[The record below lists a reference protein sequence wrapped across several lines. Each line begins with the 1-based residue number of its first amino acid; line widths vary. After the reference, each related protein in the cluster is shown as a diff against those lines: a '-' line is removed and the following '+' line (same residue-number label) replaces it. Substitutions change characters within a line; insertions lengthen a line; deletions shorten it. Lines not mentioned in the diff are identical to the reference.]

1 MHKHRWCINAI
12 GITCSQLL
20 YFLLFWVLSLSFQY
34 CISDGAC
41 YSTSSGAA
49 ATNQTFTLSGEMNIT
64 SCPITYYGHKYDRF
78 YVSMQTCISYFF
90 HNHLLDVICKNKSEL
105 RSHLD
110 GVSMHFSVKVCSWSK
125 RCGGY
130 DKPRYCSVMHHQAV
144 HKIAVITQ
152 SFFLNFGSKWWLVR
166 EGTWQVGTGAGK

>member
-20 YFLLFWVLSLSFQY
+20 YFLLFWVLSLSFQC
-34 CISDGAC
+34 CISEFVANGAC

-78 YVSMQTCISYFF
+78 YVSMQTRISYFF
-90 HNHLLDVICKNKSEL
+90 HNHLLDVTCKKKSEL

-110 GVSMHFSVKVCSWSK
+110 GVSVHFSVKVCSWSK
-125 RCGGY
+125 RCGEY
-130 DKPRYCSVMHHQAV
+130 DKPQYCSVMHHQAV

-152 SFFLNFGSKWWLVR
+152 SFFLNFGM
-166 EGTWQVGTGAGK
+166 WQVGIGAGK